1 MAEAGGAAAAAGAA
15 AAGAS
20 SWTSSLGTRLEVARK
35 GLGRGLAWAG
45 GAAVVSS
52 LAVVAARF
60 QATRADRQLPS
71 EFVLELPLDRL
82 HVVDAVDPSPW
93 ALLRGDTR
101 QVELPKVVAA
111 LKRAAGDS
119 RCRGLVT
126 YVGARENLGGL
137 ATVQELRDAI
147 SDFRLNL
154 AAAAA
159 NRASSGSGG
168 AGASRSPGLP
178 SAPAAVAFAASFGE
192 AGGSGMVPY
201 LLASACDR
209 VYLQP
214 SGLLG
219 LVGLESRAFF
229 ARPLLDRLRAEPY
242 VFAREE
248 FKSAAN
254 TFRESGF
261 TGPQRENLQTLLGD
275 LADQMMAT
283 MAAARGVDGA
293 AVREAVEAAPLLPAA
308 ALRRG
313 LLDGTKYKDEVQ
325 SLYVISD
332 KALAEEKARQGAKHK
347 RRQDDTRMARVP
359 IDKYIQVTELQ
370 QAAAARGPSGWLAGT
385 PFEGL
390 TLMLRGKL
398 QETADEASRPG
409 GVGSLEQR
417 VARKGQPKV
426 AVVTAAGT
434 IVQGPVPPTG
444 PGANQPVIDA
454 TKLSGHLNALL
465 EDPDVRAVV
474 VRVNSP
480 GGSALASDT
489 IYHEMQRLRAAG
501 KPVVVSMGDV
511 AASGGYYMAAAA
523 DAVVAQPGTV
533 TGSIGVVAG
542 KINVGRSL
550 EEVGLRSEAVTVGRN
565 ADLLSPFTGLGPGQA
580 AQVEALVDH
589 VYDDF
594 LDKVAK
600 SRGRPVSEVRELAK
614 GRVYSGRQAHQVG
627 LVDELGGL
635 EAAVSRAKALA
646 KLPEDVAVVEHPP
659 RRMPLLL
666 QLLKRSGMM
675 NGAAGGAGASAL
687 DSLGEVGAAVTVAAV
702 AAGLPVAGGGGMAAA
717 AAAAATA
724 SGLGAAGRGA
734 AEVGA
739 ALSLL
744 GGEPQLYSVDAALLV
759 AQV

>member
-1 MAEAGGAAAAAGAA
+1 MADAGGAASSG
-15 AAGAS
+15 AGAS
-20 SWTSSLGTRLEVARK
+20 GWANGLGSRLELARK

-52 LAVVAARF
+52 LAVVAARY
-60 QATRADRQLPS
+60 QASRADRQLPG

-82 HVVDAVDPSPW
+82 HLVDAVDPSPL
-93 ALLRGDTR
+93 ALLRGDTQ

-137 ATVQELRDAI
+137 ATVQEVRDAI
-147 SDFRLNL
+147 SNFRLHH

-159 NRASSGSGG
+159 GRGAGGGASSS
-168 AGASRSPGLP
+168 SP
-178 SAPAAVAFAASFGE
+178 SSPAAVAFAASFGE

-229 ARPLLDRLRAEPY
+229 ARPLLDRLRAEPHF
-242 VFAREE
+242 FAREE

-261 TGPQRENLQTLLGD
+261 TAPQRENLQALLGD
-275 LADQMMAT
+275 LAEQMMTA
-283 MAAARGVDGA
+283 MAAARGMDGA

-308 ALRRG
+308 ALQRG
-313 LLDGTKYKDEVQ
+313 LLDGTKYKDQVQ
-325 SLYVISD
+325 ALYVISD
-332 KALAEEKARQGAKHK
+332 KALAEEKAKQGAKHR
-347 RRQDDTRMARVP
+347 RRQDDTRMARVT

-370 QAAAARGPSGWLAGT
+370 QAAAARGAGWLAGT

-390 TLMLRGKL
+390 SLMLRGKL
-398 QETADEASRPG
+398 QETVDEASRPG
-409 GVGSLEQR
+409 VGPLEQR

-444 PGANQPVIDA
+444 PGANQQVIDA
-454 TKLSGHLNALL
+454 TKLSGHLNQLL

-489 IYHEMQRLRAAG
+489 IYHELQRLRAAG

-511 AASGGYYMAAAA
+511 AASGGYYIAAAA

-542 KINVGRSL
+542 KINVGRTL
-550 EEVGLRSEAVTVGRN
+550 EEAGVRSEGVTVGRN
-565 ADLLSPFTGLGPGQA
+565 AGLLSPFTGLEPEQA

-600 SRGRPVSEVRELAK
+600 SRGRPVSEVRQLAK
-614 GRVYSGRQAHQVG
+614 GRVYTGRQAHAIG

-659 RRMPLLL
+659 RRLPLLL

-675 NGAAGGAGASAL
+675 NGAGGAAGASM
-687 DSLGEVGAAVTVAAV
+687 LGGLGDAGAALAVAAA
-702 AAGLPVAGGGGMAAA
+702 AAGLPVAAGGGGMAAA
-717 AAAAATA
+717 AGAAAAA
-724 SGLGAAGRGA
+724 SGLGVAGRGA
-734 AEVGA
+734 VEVGA

-744 GGEPQLYSVDAALLV
+744 GGEPQMYSVDAALLA